1 MYYTKPPYC
10 FVSWFLLM
18 GILLLTGCRQ
28 GAHQEPISLTGKAQ
42 GTFYS
47 IIYYDAQARNM
58 QQEIDSILDA
68 FDMSCSLWKEESLLR
83 RINRGET
90 DSLDYILERMF
101 NYSKQINTYSNGA
114 FDCAIG
120 ELIRTWGFAFD
131 SMQDVTPE
139 RISELQDKAAVSRNY
154 SIVKQDSLV
163 HLVYH
168 KGSEYNFN
176 AIAQGLVVDIIAN
189 FFQKNDID
197 QYLINVGGEI
207 IAHGTK
213 PNGKHWKVGIEKPA
227 KDKDSNPEVELAIRL
242 DNMSVVTS
250 GSYRKYYEKDGT
262 RISHT
267 IDPTTGY
274 PVTHTLLSVS
284 VVSKESWYA
293 DAMATAF
300 MVMGLEKSLKF
311 ITDHPEDPDIQS
323 VFFIFDDKG
332 EYKTY
337 ATPPFEKL
345 IQR

>member
-1 MYYTKPPYC
+1 MA
-10 FVSWFLLM
+10 
-18 GILLLTGCRQ
+18 GCHGRKEEHITLS
-28 GAHQEPISLTGKAQ
+28 GETQ

-58 QQEIDSILDA
+58 QHEIDSILDA

-101 NYSKQINTYSNGA
+101 CHSAQINLYTEGA

-120 ELIRTWGFAFD
+120 ELVRTWGFAFD
-131 SMQDVTPE
+131 SMQDVSPE
-139 RISELQDKAAVSRNY
+139 RISELQAKAALSRDY
-154 SIVKQDSLV
+154 SIEKTDSSSR
-163 HLVYH
+163 LVYH

-176 AIAQGLVVDIIAN
+176 AIAQGLVVDIIAD
-189 FFQKNDID
+189 FFNRNGIES
-197 QYLINVGGEI
+197 YLINVGGEI
-207 IAHGTK
+207 IAKGTK
-213 PNGKHWKVGIEKPA
+213 PDGSHWKVGIEKPA

-250 GSYRKYYEKDGT
+250 GNYRKYYEKDGT

-267 IDPTTGY
+267 IDPNTGC
-274 PVTHTLLSVS
+274 PVTHALLSVS
-284 VVSKESWYA
+284 VVSLESWFA

-311 ITDHPEDPDIQS
+311 IADHPDNPDIQA
-323 VFFIFDDKG
+323 VFFIYDDNG
-332 EYKTY
+332 EYKDHS
-337 ATPPFEKL
+337 TPAFEKL
-345 IQR
+345 IQK